1 MDSRLA
7 TAESMPTVA
16 LSDYRVL
23 AAFRFEIRKFLAFS
37 EKAAREAG
45 IEPQQHQLML
55 AVKGLPAEQRPTIRA
70 LADRL
75 CVEHHTTVALVD
87 KLEARG
93 FATRERGR
101 DDRRQVFVHLTAP
114 GLALLRRLSA
124 LHRAQ
129 LMSVGPDMVL
139 ALHAILE
146 SRVPA
151 RRQPVAKSK
160 KASAVRRKRSPK

>member
-1 MDSRLA
+1 
-7 TAESMPTVA
+7 MPTVA

-23 AAFRFEIRKFLAFS
+23 AALRFEIRRFLAFS

-45 IEPQQHQLML
+45 VEPQQHQLML
-55 AVKGLPAEQRPTIRA
+55 AVKGLPAGQRPTIRA

-93 FATRERGR
+93 FVTRERGR
-101 DDRRQVFVHLTAP
+101 DDRREVFVHLTAP
-114 GLALLRRLSA
+114 GAALLRRLSA

-129 LMSVGPDMVL
+129 LISVGPDMVL
-139 ALHAILE
+139 ALQAILE
-146 SRVPA
+146 SRKPG
-151 RRQPVAKSK
+151 RRPSAVKPK
-160 KASAVRRKRSPK
+160 KARAR

>member
-1 MDSRLA
+1 
-7 TAESMPTVA
+7 MPTVA

-37 EKAAREAG
+37 EKAARAAG

-93 FATRERGR
+93 FVTRERGR

-129 LMSVGPDMVL
+129 LIGVGPDMVL
-139 ALHAILE
+139 ALQAILE
-146 SRVPA
+146 SRTPA
-151 RRQPVAKSK
+151 RRTAVTDSK
-160 KASAVRRKRSPK
+160 LSRVTAHKRRRK

>member
-1 MDSRLA
+1 
-7 TAESMPTVA
+7 MPTVA

-23 AAFRFEIRKFLAFS
+23 AALRFEIRKFLAFS

-45 IEPQQHQLML
+45 VEPQQHQLML
-55 AVKGLPAEQRPTIRA
+55 AVKGLPAGQRPTIRA

-93 FATRERGR
+93 FVTRVRGR
-101 DDRRQVFVHLTAP
+101 DDRREVFVHLTAP
-114 GLALLRRLSA
+114 GAALLRRLSA

-129 LMSVGPDMVL
+129 LISVGPDMVL
-139 ALHAILE
+139 ALQAILE
-146 SRVPA
+146 SRKPA
-151 RRQPVAKSK
+151 RRASVKPK
-160 KASAVRRKRSPK
+160 KPRVK

>member
-1 MDSRLA
+1 
-7 TAESMPTVA
+7 MPTVA

-23 AAFRFEIRKFLAFS
+23 AALRFEIRRFLAFS

-45 IEPQQHQLML
+45 VEPQQHQLML
-55 AVKGLPAEQRPTIRA
+55 AVKGLPAGQRPTIRA

-93 FATRERGR
+93 FVTRERGL
-101 DDRRQVFVHLTAP
+101 DDRREVFVHLTAP
-114 GLALLRRLSA
+114 GAALLRRLSA

-129 LMSVGPDMVL
+129 LISVGPDMVL
-139 ALHAILE
+139 ALQAILE
-146 SRVPA
+146 SRKPG
-151 RRQPVAKSK
+151 RRPSVKAKKSRAK
-160 KASAVRRKRSPK
+160 

>member
-1 MDSRLA
+1 
-7 TAESMPTVA
+7 MPTVA

-45 IEPQQHQLML
+45 VEPQQHQLML

-70 LADRL
+70 LAGRL

-93 FATRERGR
+93 FVTRERGR
-101 DDRRQVFVHLTAP
+101 DDRREVFVHLTAP

-124 LHRAQ
+124 LHREQ
-129 LMSVGPDMVL
+129 LIGVGPGMVS
-139 ALHAILE
+139 ALQAILE
-146 SRVPA
+146 SRAPA
-151 RRQPVAKSK
+151 RRAAAVKSAALKPK
-160 KASAVRRKRSPK
+160 KSRPK

>member
-1 MDSRLA
+1 
-7 TAESMPTVA
+7 MPSVA

-23 AAFRFEIRKFLAFS
+23 AAFRFEIRRFLAFS

-45 IEPQQHQLML
+45 VEPQQHQLML
-55 AVKGLPAEQRPTIRA
+55 AVKGLPSGQRPTIRA

-93 FATRERGR
+93 FVTRERGR
-101 DDRRQVFVHLTAP
+101 DDRREVFVHLTTP
-114 GLALLRRLSA
+114 GLALLRKLSA

-129 LMSVGPDMVL
+129 LLSVGPDMVL
-139 ALHAILE
+139 ALQAILE
-146 SRVPA
+146 QRAPTRRPA
-151 RRQPVAKSK
+151 KPKKAKS
-160 KASAVRRKRSPK
+160 R

>member
-1 MDSRLA
+1 
-7 TAESMPTVA
+7 MPTVA

-45 IEPQQHQLML
+45 VEPQQHQLML
-55 AVKGLPAEQRPTIRA
+55 AVKGLPSGQRPTIRS

-93 FATRERGR
+93 FVTRERGS
-101 DDRRQVFVHLTAP
+101 DDRREVFVHLTAP
-114 GLALLRRLSA
+114 GLALLRKLSA

-129 LMSVGPDMVL
+129 LISVGPDMVL
-139 ALHAILE
+139 ALQAILE
-146 SRVPA
+146 SRGPV
-151 RRQPVAKSK
+151 RRAAAAKSK
-160 KASAVRRKRSPK
+160 KARAK